1 MKFEIEKENLL
12 IGINSTIK
20 AVASKTTMPILECF
34 LIEAKNNLLRIT
46 ATDLD
51 LGIEYSMDA
60 NIIEEGRVTIDAKMF
75 SEIIRKLPENMI
87 TISLNEQ
94 KLLTIECEGSLF
106 KLVTVDSSEFPALP
120 NINIEQHIE
129 IKQNILKEM
138 IRKTI
143 FAVGIDE
150 NRPIFT
156 GCLMELKDNVLNM
169 VALDGF
175 RLAMQ
180 SKVFVGNTSSFKAII
195 PGRTLN
201 EISKILQDDDEI
213 VKIGVSRNQGLFEMA
228 NFKAVT
234 RILEGEFLDYNNV
247 IPKERELRVT
257 VDKNTLI
264 NSLERAAVMSK
275 EDRQFPIKV
284 TISENIM
291 VIACVVQSGDVREE
305 LLVESVGKNLEIGFN
320 PKYLIEAVRAVAED
334 KINLDFGSSI
344 SPCVIR
350 PLEGNEFTYMV
361 LPVRI

>member
-1 MKFEIEKENLL
+1 MKFEVEKEKLL
-12 IGINSTIK
+12 LGINAALK

-34 LIEAKNNLLRIT
+34 LLETKENHLKIT

-51 LGIEYSMDA
+51 LGIEYSVVA
-60 NIIEEGRVTIDAKMF
+60 NIIEEGKATIDAEMF
-75 SEIIRKLPENMI
+75 SEIIRKLPENLI

-94 KLLTIECEGSLF
+94 KLLTIECEGSFF

-120 NINIEQHIE
+120 NINVEQYIE
-129 IKQNILKEM
+129 IKQNVLKEM

-180 SKVFVGNTSSFKAII
+180 SKVFVGTTNTFKAII

-213 VKIGVSRNQGLFEMA
+213 IKIGVSRNQGLFEMA
-228 NFKAVT
+228 DFKAVT

-247 IPKERELRVT
+247 IPKERELRVI
-257 VDKNTLI
+257 VDKNTFI
-264 NSLERAAVMSK
+264 NSLERAALMSK

-284 TISENIM
+284 TINNNIM

-320 PKYLIEAVRAVAED
+320 PKYLIEAVKAVSED
-334 KINLDFGSSI
+334 QIVLDFGTSI

-350 PLEGNEFTYMV
+350 PMEGNEFTYMV